1 MMASLDTGH
10 LGTYWLD
17 GGGKFGKAAVA
28 FFEWQF
34 RGDEQAKL
42 KFTDPNSEGS
52 LVKDKWNV
60 TYKNF

>member
-1 MMASLDTGH
+1 MKAELDTGH
-10 LGTYWLD
+10 MGTYWSD

-34 RGDEQAKL
+34 RGDEKAKL
-42 KFTDPNSEGS
+42 KFTNPILEGS
-52 LVKDKWNV
+52 LVTDKWNM